1 MKPTQF
7 ALDLREA
14 LGAESAGLWVFF
26 MDKVRAS
33 LPFLMDSA
41 GRPKAEI
48 VQSSA
53 IGQAGFDSWSAMV
66 ESSPDKGGLGWSV
79 DSWKAW
85 KRAYGIVQ
93 AHPYLRDLEL
103 TASEIN
109 TLSRE
114 IQPFPATSDALEAAK
129 LERTKKLDAKRGN
142 AVATLQVQLAEAK
155 KTIESLT
162 TQLSRAASDLSASKE
177 AFGECNGEF
186 IKLNNQHQQ
195 AIGQLKTA
203 RERVAELEKDV
214 SQKSK
219 TITDQTTQLA
229 RYSKMG
235 WFERLLAVFSP
246 RNQ

>member
-48 VQSSA
+48 VQASA
-53 IGQAGFDSWSAMV
+53 IGLAGFVSWGEMIEA
-66 ESSPDKGGLGWSV
+66 SPEAGGLGWSV

-85 KRAYGIVQ
+85 KRAYGVVEV
-93 AHPYLRDLEL
+93 HPYLRSLEL

-114 IQPFPATSDALEAAK
+114 IKPFPDTPEALEAAK

-162 TQLSRAASDLSASKE
+162 TQLSLVAADLQDTKDTLTTRD
-177 AFGECNGEF
+177 GEYVE
-186 IKLNNQHQQ
+186 LNYKHRR
-195 AIGQLKTA
+195 AIGKVKAMREQIEKLEGKLDQYA
-203 RERVAELEKDV
+203 RMTWL
-214 SQKSK
+214 
-219 TITDQTTQLA
+219 
-229 RYSKMG
+229 
-235 WFERLLAVFSP
+235 ERLLAVFST
-246 RNQ
+246 RNK

>member
-1 MKPTQF
+1 MKKTQF

-26 MDKVRAS
+26 MDKVRVT
-33 LPFLMDSA
+33 LPFLMDTA

-48 VQSSA
+48 VQASA
-53 IGQAGFDSWSAMV
+53 IGQAGFSSWSEMIE
-66 ESSPDKGGLGWSV
+66 ESPEQGGLGWSV

-85 KRAYGIVQ
+85 KRAYGVVQ

-114 IQPFPATSDALEAAK
+114 IQPFPPTPEALEAAK
-129 LERTKKLDAKRGN
+129 VGRTKKLDAKRGN
-142 AVATLQVQLAEAK
+142 AVAALQGQLAEAK
-155 KTIESLT
+155 TAIESLT
-162 TQLSRAASDLSASKE
+162 TQLGRVTADLEGTKN
-177 AFGECNGEF
+177 AFTTRDGEYVD
-186 IKLNNQHQQ
+186 LNNKHQQ

-203 RERVAELEKDV
+203 RERVADLEKDV
-214 SQKSK
+214 SQKSE
-219 TITDQTTQLA
+219 TIVNQTAQLA

>member
-93 AHPYLRDLEL
+93 AHPYLRNLDL

-114 IQPFPATSDALEAAK
+114 IQPFPPTPEALEAAK
-129 LERTKKLDAKRGN
+129 LKRTEKLNAKRGN
-142 AVATLQVQLAEAK
+142 AVAALQQQLAEAK
-155 KTIESLT
+155 TTIESLT
-162 TQLSRAASDLSASKE
+162 SQLGRVTADLEGTKN
-177 AFGECNGEF
+177 AFITRDGEYVE
-186 IKLNNQHQQ
+186 LNNKHQQ
-195 AIGQLKTA
+195 AIGQFKTA
-203 RERVAELEKDV
+203 QERVAELEKAV
-214 SQKSK
+214 SQKNS
-219 TITDQTTQLA
+219 TIVNQTAQLS
-229 RYSKMG
+229 RYSEMG